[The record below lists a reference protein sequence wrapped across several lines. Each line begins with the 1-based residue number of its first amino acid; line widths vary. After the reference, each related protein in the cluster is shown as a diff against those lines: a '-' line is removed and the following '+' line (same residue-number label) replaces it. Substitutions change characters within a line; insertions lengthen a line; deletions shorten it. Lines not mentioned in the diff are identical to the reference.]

1 MSMHTPGPWM
11 GWFRHAKT
19 TAEEPSHGLV
29 TGPPWISTKGVS
41 GYTNPADV
49 KLIAAAPEMLEALK
63 GLVSY
68 EHCHCSPDPDVAC
81 EHFVAAEKAIIHAET
96 A

>member
-1 MSMHTPGPWM
+1 MSKHTPGPWM

-19 TAEEPSHGLV
+19 TTEEPSHGLV

-49 KLIAAAPEMLEALK
+49 KLIAAAPELLAALK
-63 GLVSY
+63 EMLNWQDGKG
-68 EHCHCSPDPDVAC
+68 DVDYIELQTQAR
-81 EHFVAAEKAIIHAET
+81 AAIAKAET
-96 A
+96 V